1 MLTNYT
7 KFTKMKKLSVLG
19 LILAGIFSFGQ
30 DNQAINKEFM
40 DTSVRPQ
47 DDFYN
52 FVNGNWMKT
61 TEIPSDKARWG
72 SFDELRE
79 NTDIETLGILQR
91 LLNEK
96 YAKGSD
102 EQKIGDLYKS
112 YIDFDARNK
121 VGIKPIQPYLDK
133 IEKIQSIGELEK
145 YLTEVTP
152 LGLNP
157 FYGFGVEAH
166 LKNSSQNAVY
176 LGSVRLGLGRA
187 YYQKDDEPNRQTLE
201 KYTGYINKIYPF
213 TGQKTRDLKGPDV
226 VNFEKEMASYLLTV
240 EERRDAKLMFNPYS
254 VGDLKKLSKNID
266 LQKYLSDLGVKTDSV
281 IITEKKYFENLDKVL
296 NEKNLPQIKEF
307 MKFQLIDSQ
316 SGHLTQELDELNFDF
331 YGKQLRGQKEQRALE
346 KRGLGFVNGT
356 VGELLGKI
364 YVKEYFPPEAKAK
377 AQEMINYLFR
387 SFDMHIKNLE
397 WMSPETK
404 EKALAKLNNFTVKI
418 GYPDKW
424 EDYSKMEIVS
434 PDTEGAFYHNLIN
447 VRKWAYD
454 DMMSKIGKPVDRTE
468 WGMNPQTVNAYYNPS
483 NNEIVFPAAI
493 LQPPFYNYKADAAI
507 NFGGIGAVIGHEV
520 SHGFDDQGA
529 QFDGDGNLKNWWTDE
544 DFTKFDA
551 AGKALAEQFNKYEPV
566 KGSFVNGQFTLGE
579 NIGDLGGIN
588 VAYDALQLYLKD
600 HGNPG
605 EIDGFTQNQRFFISW
620 ATIWRTKSTDE
631 ALANQVKT
639 DPHSPGYYRAIGPLE
654 NVEGFYEA
662 FDLKEG
668 DKMFKPKK
676 DRIIIW

>member
-1 MLTNYT
+1 
-7 KFTKMKKLSVLG
+7 MKKISFLG
-19 LILAGIFSFGQ
+19 LILVAAAGFAQ
-30 DNQAINKEFM
+30 DNYPAINKDFM

-61 TEIPSDKARWG
+61 TEIPSDRARWG

-79 NTDIETLGILQR
+79 NTDVETLGILKG
-91 LLNEK
+91 LLGK
-96 YAKGSD
+96 DYPKGSD

-112 YIDFDARNK
+112 YIDFEARNK
-121 VGIKPIQPYLDK
+121 VGIKPIQPYL
-133 IEKIQSIGELEK
+133 EKIDNIKSIQDLQN

-152 LGLNP
+152 LGFNP
-157 FYGFGVEAH
+157 FYGFGVDAH
-166 LKNSSQNAVY
+166 LKNSAQNAVY
-176 LGSVRLGLGRA
+176 LGAANLGLGRA
-187 YYQKDDEPNRQTLE
+187 YYQKDDEPNRQTLD
-201 KYTGYINKIYPF
+201 KYTAFINKLYPY
-213 TGQKTRDLKGPDV
+213 TGQKTKDLKGPEI
-226 VNFEKEMASYLLTV
+226 VNFEKEMAKYLLTV
-240 EERRDAKLMFNPYS
+240 EERRDANLMYNPYAVS
-254 VGDLKKLSKNID
+254 DLKKLSKNID

-281 IITEKKYFENLDKVL
+281 IIAEKKYYENLDKII
-296 NEKNLPQIKEF
+296 NEKNLPLIKDF
-307 MKFQLIDSQ
+307 LKYDMINSQ
-316 SGHLTQELDELNFDF
+316 AGHLTKELDELNFDF
-331 YGKQLRGQKEQRALE
+331 YGRQLRGQKEQRSLD

-377 AQEMINYLFR
+377 AKEMIDYLFK
-387 SFDMHIKNLE
+387 SFDVHIKNLE

-404 EKALAKLNNFTVKI
+404 EKALAKLNKFTVKI

-434 PDTEGAFYHNLIN
+434 SDTDGAFYQNLIN
-447 VRKWAYD
+447 IRKWAYD
-454 DMMSKIGKPVDRTE
+454 DMMSKIGKPVDKTE

-493 LQPPFYNYKADAAI
+493 LQPPFYNYKADAAM
-507 NFGGIGAVIGHEV
+507 NFGGMGAVIGHEM
-520 SHGFDDQGA
+520 SHGFDDSGA
-529 QFDGDGNLKNWWTDE
+529 QFDGDGNLKNWWSDS
-544 DFTKFDA
+544 DFTKFES
-551 AGKALAEQFNKYEPV
+551 AGKALADQFSKYEPV
-566 KGSFVNGQFTLGE
+566 PGSFVNGEFTLGE

-588 VAYDALQLYLKD
+588 MAYDALQMYLKD

-605 EIDGFTQNQRFFISW
+605 KIDGYTQNQRFFISW

-631 ALANQVKT
+631 SLANQVKT

-654 NVEGFYEA
+654 NVEGFYKA
-662 FDLKEG
+662 FDVKEG

-676 DRIIIW
+676 DRIVIW

>member
-1 MLTNYT
+1 
-7 KFTKMKKLSVLG
+7 MKKLSVLG
-19 LILAGIFSFGQ
+19 LLFAGIIAFGQ
-30 DNQAINKEFM
+30 DQYHAINKEFM

-61 TEIPSDKARWG
+61 TEIPSDRARWG

-79 NTDIETLGILQR
+79 NTDVETLGLLKD
-91 LLNEK
+91 LLNQK
-96 YAKGSD
+96 YSKGSD

-121 VGIKPIQPYLDK
+121 IGIKPIQPYLDK
-133 IEKIQSIGELEK
+133 IDKLQSIKDLQS

-157 FYGFGVEAH
+157 FYGFGVDAH
-166 LKNSSQNAVY
+166 LKNSAQNAVY

-201 KYTGYINKIYPF
+201 KYTTYINKIYPF
-213 TGQKTRDLKGPDV
+213 TGQKTKDLKGPGL

-254 VGDLKKLSKNID
+254 VTDLKKLSKNID
-266 LQKYLSDLGVKTDSV
+266 LKKYLADLGVKTDSV
-281 IITEKKYFENLDKVL
+281 IITEKKYYENLDKII

-307 MKFQLIDSQ
+307 LKFQLIDSQ
-316 SGHLTQELDELNFDF
+316 ADNLTKELDEISFDF
-331 YGKQLRGQKEQRALE
+331 YGKQLRGQKEQRSLD
-346 KRGLGFVNGT
+346 KRGLEFVNGT

-364 YVKEYFPPEAKAK
+364 YVKDYFPPEAKAK
-377 AQEMINYLFR
+377 AQEMIDYLFK
-387 SFDMHIKNLE
+387 SFDVHIKNLQ

-434 PDTEGAFYHNLIN
+434 PETDGAFYQNIIN
-447 VRKWAYD
+447 IRKWAYN

-520 SHGFDDQGA
+520 SHGFDDQGS
-529 QFDGDGNLKNWWTDE
+529 QFDGDGNLKNWWTEE

-551 AGKALAEQFNKYEPV
+551 AGKALADQFNKYEPV
-566 KGSFVNGQFTLGE
+566 EGSFVNGQFTLGE

-588 VAYDALQLYLKD
+588 VAYDALQMYLKD
-600 HGNPG
+600 HGDPG
-605 EIDGFTQNQRFFISW
+605 KIDGFTQNQRFFISW

-654 NVEGFYEA
+654 NVEGFYKA
-662 FDLKEG
+662 FDVKEG
-668 DKMFKPKK
+668 DKMYKPKK